1 MISPYHGSNVLI
13 RNRESYEMG
22 WSTTVSVSVLGKSQI
37 SSANTSDFFDLEFY
51 NSKSKSCR
59 ITIHLEYF
67 PPSNFFVKIYIIG
80 LQLEITVVLRNSM

>member
-13 RNRESYEMG
+13 RNKDSSAMG
-22 WSTTVSVSVLGKSQI
+22 FSTTVSVSVLEKSYM
-37 SSANTSDFFDLEFY
+37 SSANTSDLFY
-51 NSKSKSCR
+51 LDFSNSKSNSCR

-80 LQLEITVVLRNSM
+80 LQLYNTVVLSNSM